1 LQGEY
6 LLTFCAFYIYSVLK
20 IKNKKIMKKLFSL
33 LVFVSFL
40 FSCDCDRVLDDPDLA
55 WSIGIVN
62 NAILKERTVALE
74 FRSSRQVQRVEFESF
89 WKFEVNGSI
98 LSVRLLDSDFTWEQ
112 RGNVLRGVCKIP
124 LGSLLSNPQ
133 VRHRYTHFVG
143 YAVIDGR
150 RVRLRN

>member
-1 LQGEY
+1 MQKICLIHLEK
-6 LLTFCAFYIYSVLK
+6 IK
-20 IKNKKIMKKLFSL
+20 IKNKKIMKKLVSL
-33 LVFVSFL
+33 LMFVSFL

-62 NAILKERTVALE
+62 NAIFKERTVALE

-112 RGNVLRGVCKIP
+112 RGNVLRGVCKTP

-133 VRHRYTHFVG
+133 VRHRYTHLVG